1 MPLKIWQKS
10 SLSNIP
16 PKSPSGPN
24 NPQLSEYLAIS
35 TRTQTNW
42 SGPIPPPEVLE
53 KYNQILP
60 GMAQRI
66 LAMAEKQSDHR
77 QKVEV
82 AVIKSD
88 IVKSYLGMI
97 FATIIV
103 LFGMAVAALIAVLGN
118 SANSKILAAFIVAFD
133 FGAVVLIAVNN
144 KKSQTRQLDKRRDSS
159 LNPPQ

>member
-1 MPLKIWQKS
+1 
-10 SLSNIP
+10 
-16 PKSPSGPN
+16 
-24 NPQLSEYLAIS
+24 
-35 TRTQTNW
+35 
-42 SGPIPPPEVLE
+42 
-53 KYNQILP
+53 
-60 GMAQRI
+60 
-66 LAMAEKQSDHR
+66 MAEKQSDHR